1 MNRTRIALLKLLSAL
16 AYLLSGLTQFWVIAL
31 VALLFLFDTTPHLR
45 WDYAYQDYGVYQ
57 TYYRCTFLGAKGF
70 ITIVPDGDCPLVTL
84 LSPHDERRIK

>member
-1 MNRTRIALLKLLSAL
+1 MNRTRIGLLKLFSVL

-45 WDYAYQDYGVYQ
+45 WEYRYQGYGSYR
-57 TYYRCTFLGAKGF
+57 TYTSCTYLGAKGF
-70 ITIVPDGDCPLVTL
+70 ITIVPDDDCPLVTL